1 MIGGSRPVLKVGWGR
16 GGEGGSVLGA
26 DIKTQ
31 GAGAEP
37 SGPGGGVWMGFW
49 GRERFG
55 LQRRKLLSLAS
66 DEYQRGGRNDQS
78 QRLAEAGGHWHSP
91 QG

>member
-37 SGPGGGVWMGFW
+37 SGPGGGCF
-49 GRERFG
+49 RSDPH
-55 LQRRKLLSLAS
+55 LHLSKA
-66 DEYQRGGRNDQS
+66 
-78 QRLAEAGGHWHSP
+78 
-91 QG
+91 